1 MLGDRLGSVCFG
13 SALSVFVVCFIGDV
27 LCVVILA
34 LRFRFGLVRWCGVGL
49 WRSPWL
55 VFQLVF
61 VLVVVSTALILA

>member
-34 LRFRFGLVRWCGVGL
+34 LRFG
-49 WRSPWL
+49 
-55 VFQLVF
+55 F
-61 VLVVVSTALILA
+61 VLFVGVVLACGGLPGLFFSWSLF